1 MYSHWSH
8 DPTLN
13 FKWWLSNVKLSP
25 NLSTVRFCL
34 WLGSRFPSRLLA
46 TRIWSDCQ
54 PRNWRKMWWV
64 ACRWLPAVVMFHVV
78 RTLWLVPFCAW
89 NAAIFV
95 TVNGSAWFYVL
106 RRYTPCIPFDVIYIF
121 LHHYI
126 LYHAL
131 DFNIFNQSHFFI
143 YQVFVIVRYVII
155 SFCVDISI

>member
-1 MYSHWSH
+1 MVTYS
-8 DPTLN
+8 
-13 FKWWLSNVKLSP
+13 SNVKLSS

-64 ACRWLPAVVMFHVV
+64 ACRWLPAVVMFYVV
-78 RTLWLVPFCAW
+78 RALWLLPFCAW

-95 TVNGSAWFYVL
+95 TLNGSAWLCCDGIL
-106 RRYTPCIPFDVIYIF
+106 RAYHLRIFEVIYF
-121 LHHYI
+121 SSLYI
-126 LYHAL
+126 VSY
-131 DFNIFNQSHFFI
+131 FRFRYFKSYFFI
-143 YQVFVIVRYVII
+143 YKVFVIVRYVSVII